1 MTSGQWSRSMHIRVV
16 SLTWGGPMQAIR
28 VINEERL
35 LLILVGINIISSFGK
50 EYVKLAWEY
59 TGKPGQENWDF

>member
-1 MTSGQWSRSMHIRVV
+1 MTHKSSVSGI
-16 SLTWGGPMQAIR
+16 GGAVQTIR
-28 VINEERL
+28 VINEKQS
-35 LLILVGINIISSFGK
+35 LLILVGINIFLSFGK